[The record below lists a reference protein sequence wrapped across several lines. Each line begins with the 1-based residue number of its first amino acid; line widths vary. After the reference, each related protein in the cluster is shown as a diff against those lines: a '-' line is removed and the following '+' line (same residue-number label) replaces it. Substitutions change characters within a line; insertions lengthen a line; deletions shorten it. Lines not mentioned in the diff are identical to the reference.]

1 LQKAKFIQKEG
12 ISLMRVYEVLFI
24 IAPNVEEGDVDTL
37 ITQLSDVATN
47 QGARI
52 TKVDRMGRRRLAYQI
67 QKFNDGFYVVFTIEG
82 TGAEIAELERRM
94 RVTDAIIRY
103 ITIRIDEDLKR
114 ADKFRARRAAH
125 NATARAGA
133 GAGGGRGRRP
143 EPSVRV
149 EEDDDDNEEGDEL

>member
-1 LQKAKFIQKEG
+1 
-12 ISLMRVYEVLFI
+12 MRVYEVLFI

-67 QKFNDGFYVVFTIEG
+67 QKFNDGFYVVFTVEG

-125 NATARAGA
+125 SATARAGA
-133 GAGGGRGRRP
+133 SAGGGRGRRP

-149 EEDDDDNEEGDEL
+149 DEDDDDSEEGDEL